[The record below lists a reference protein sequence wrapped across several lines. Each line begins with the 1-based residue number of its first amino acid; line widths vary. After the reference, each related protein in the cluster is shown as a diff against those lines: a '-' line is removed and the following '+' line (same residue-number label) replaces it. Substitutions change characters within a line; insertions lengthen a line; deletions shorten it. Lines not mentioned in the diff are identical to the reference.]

1 MKKSFCQKFAYLTK
15 LWEGIRI
22 MILFDHTEKNPLT
35 CSYICATTSKKTFV
49 TPNIYSSVAAEDIRI
64 VALLL
69 SGQPSE
75 TLL

>member
-1 MKKSFCQKFAYLTK
+1 
-15 LWEGIRI
+15 